1 MTSSYD
7 VMWSSWE
14 LVYGDF
20 RLKGVIWACI
30 HSIFRSYLNRFWVM
44 DPLSRTPLTSYFGR
58 HLENRW
64 VKIIFGAGN
73 EFSDP
78 NYMEKVTSHEKIDWL
93 VVLGSN
99 FDLFWRPFWK
109 YRFSGLMRKNPAW
122 YTAEIDSTHKIT
134 PRTGLKSLTHP
145 SCHNSHSCTCLI
157 YFKGHPTVAHLSF
170 IWDTLYCGKNGWN
183 LI

>member
-20 RLKGVIWACI
+20 RLKGVIWPCI
-30 HSIFRSYLNRFWVM
+30 HSNFRSYLNRFWVM

-109 YRFSGLMRKNPAW
+109 YRFFGLMRQNPAW

-134 PRTGLKSLTHP
+134 PRTGLKSFSHP
-145 SCHNSHSCTCLI
+145 SCQNFHSCTCLYHI
-157 YFKGHPTVAHLSF
+157 AF
-170 IWDTLYCGKNGWN
+170 N
-183 LI
+183 LFLIN

>member
-30 HSIFRSYLNRFWVM
+30 HSNFRSYLNRFWVM
-44 DPLSRTPLTSYFGR
+44 DPVSRTPLTSYFGR

-109 YRFSGLMRKNPAW
+109 YRFSGLMHKNTAW
-122 YTAEIDSTHKIT
+122 NRTQIDSTGLVS
-134 PRTGLKSLTHP
+134 PRIGLESLTCP
-145 SCHNSHSCTCLI
+145 LYLRLVSCL
-157 YFKGHPTVAHLSF
+157 YFCYSKIV
-170 IWDTLYCGKNGWN
+170 WK
-183 LI
+183 

>member
-30 HSIFRSYLNRFWVM
+30 HSNFRSYLNRFWVM

-109 YRFSGLMRKNPAW
+109 YRFLALCVKIQLGIRQKSILRTKLPLEPVSKVFHTLHAKISTPVPA
-122 YTAEIDSTHKIT
+122 YY
-134 PRTGLKSLTHP
+134 G
-145 SCHNSHSCTCLI
+145 
-157 YFKGHPTVAHLSF
+157 
-170 IWDTLYCGKNGWN
+170 
-183 LI
+183 